1 MQNKIRLLIKCLI
14 LCSCFLAAWAIQNT
28 TFWYEEPIMQVQQ
41 ASIEE
46 EQQVIKGE
54 LMNTEAKG
62 TILTLSVPYQE
73 NQIEHAKVQPD
84 QLYLVRKIGDEWQI
98 MSKKNDGWMF
108 LFTSLFICALLFIG
122 GKAGVFTLVSV
133 GLNLFLLI
141 FLLQGFTQTQ
151 GISLVMTSMLFVFLG
166 TIIGVFA
173 LDGWQKSGLVKIVA
187 TISSVGI
194 AFLICL
200 LVMEYLNDNGLR
212 YEEMSYLTRPYRSVF
227 LASLLVG
234 MTGGVLDTVVTVT
247 TTLDELVSK
256 QPNLTMKRLWQS
268 GQMVGQDV
276 IGSMTN
282 ILLFVYISGT
292 IPMLLVYFSNGWP
305 LRDAIELH
313 LSLELLRVIS
323 GSLGIVLS
331 IPISLLCYLGHLNY
345 RRASR

>member
-1 MQNKIRLLIKCLI
+1 MYKKNRLLIKCLI
-14 LCSCFLAAWAIQNT
+14 LCSCFVAAWVIQHAT
-28 TFWYEEPIMQVQQ
+28 EWYEDPIMQVQQ
-41 ASIEE
+41 VSLEN

-54 LMNTEAKG
+54 LMNTQVKG
-62 TILTLSVPYQE
+62 TELTLFIPHQE
-73 NQIEHAKVQPD
+73 NQIEHAKAKTN

-98 MSKKNDGWMF
+98 LSKKNDGWLF
-108 LFTSLFICALLFIG
+108 LFTSLFICALLFVG
-122 GKAGVFTLVSV
+122 GKAGIFTLISV
-133 GLNLFLLI
+133 GLNLLLLI
-141 FLLQGFTQTQ
+141 LLLQGFTQIQ
-151 GISLVMTSMLFVFLG
+151 GISLVMTSVLFVFLG
-166 TIIGVFA
+166 TVICVFA
-173 LDGWQKSGLVKIVA
+173 LDGWQQGGRIKIVA
-187 TISSVGI
+187 TMTSVGV

-200 LVMEYLNDNGLR
+200 FAMDYLNDQGLR

-247 TTLDELVSK
+247 TTLDELVNK
-256 QPNLTMKRLWQS
+256 KPKITMKRLWQS

-282 ILLFVYISGT
+282 ILLFVYVSGT
-292 IPMLLVYFSNGWP
+292 IPMLLVYFNNGWP

-331 IPISLLCYLGHLNY
+331 IPITLLCYLGHLKY
-345 RRASR
+345 RRAI